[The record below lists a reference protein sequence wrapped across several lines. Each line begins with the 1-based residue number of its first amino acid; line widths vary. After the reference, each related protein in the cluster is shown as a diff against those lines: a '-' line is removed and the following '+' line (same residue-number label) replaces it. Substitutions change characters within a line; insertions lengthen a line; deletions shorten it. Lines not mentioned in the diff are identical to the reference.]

1 MSSANISNV
10 NIPKSPFLDTQ
21 TNRPSREWLLYLLGL
36 GRYLG
41 YGAFQNTVDQ
51 TFATANTPTL
61 LAVNTTD
68 YSNGMYYQTGD
79 GFHVLQNGVYN
90 VQFSLQMRNPDTAEH
105 EIDVWLRKNGVDVP
119 GTATIWTIPSKH
131 GSIDGYGVPVANFYI
146 QLNGGDYVEL
156 WAAVSNTQ
164 LFIESQVAQTSPYNR
179 PAVPST
185 VVTINQVSF

>member
-1 MSSANISNV
+1 MAYNISNV

-41 YGAFQNTVDQ
+41 YGAFQNTADQ

-61 LAVNTTD
+61 LAVDTTD
-68 YSNGMYYQTGD
+68 YANGMYYKSGD
-79 GFHVLQNGVYN
+79 GFHILQNGVYN
-90 VQFSLQMRNPDTAEH
+90 VQFSLQMVNTDTSIH

-119 GTATIWTIPSKH
+119 GTATIFSITNKH
-131 GSIDGYGVPVANFYI
+131 GGTNGYGVPVANFYI
-146 QLNGGDYVEL
+146 QLNAGDWVEL
-156 WAAVSNTQ
+156 WASVSNTA
-164 LFIESQVAQTSPYNR
+164 LFIDAQVAQTSPYNR
-179 PAVPST
+179 PAIPST

>member
-1 MSSANISNV
+1 MSANISNV

-36 GRYLG
+36 GRYFG
-41 YGAFQNTVDQ
+41 YGSFQNTADQ

-68 YSNGMYYQTGD
+68 YANGMYYATGD
-79 GFHVLQNGVYN
+79 GFHVLQNGIYN
-90 VQFSLQMRNPDTAEH
+90 VQYSLQMVNTSTSIH

-119 GTATIWTIPSKH
+119 GTATIFSVTAKH
-131 GSIDGYGVPVANFYI
+131 GGTNGYTVPVANFYV
-146 QLNGGDYVEL
+146 QLNAGDWVEL
-156 WAAVSNTQ
+156 WASVSDTA
-164 LFIESQVAQTSPYNR
+164 LFIDAQVAQTSPYNR
-179 PAVPST
+179 PLIPST

>member
-105 EIDVWLRKNGVDVP
+105 EVDVWLRKNGVDVP